1 MKQILVI
8 EDEACLRENL
18 TELLEIENFQVICA
32 ENGQQGVELAQTY
45 PVDLVLCDI
54 MMPELDGYGV
64 LHQIRSL
71 PGLVTTPFI
80 FLTAKAGKPDI
91 RHGMELGASD
101 YLTKPFTHA
110 ELINTIKT
118 RLETQTTVEQHYQQ
132 KLEDLRGHLSTYLP
146 HELLT
151 PLNSICGLSS
161 YLTTYAAKLETAEVA
176 EIGSLISKSAWR
188 LERTIQNSL
197 LYAKLRLDAQNQE
210 SLLAYQNMSC
220 NYSES
225 VIASA
230 AMKVAQ
236 RVDRNVDLS
245 LQRSISPILISDT
258 NLEKIVEELV
268 DNACKFSRS
277 GMLIHLVSEFQQDRF
292 ILEVID
298 QGRGMTSAQIA
309 DIGAYIQFE
318 RKFYEQQG
326 SGLGLV
332 IVRQITEL
340 HHGKLDITSTPTGTI
355 VRIELPVKEK

>member
-18 TELLEIENFQVICA
+18 AELLELENFQVICA
-32 ENGQQGVELAQTY
+32 ENGQQGVELAQTH

-64 LHQIRSL
+64 LNQIRSL
-71 PGLVTTPFI
+71 PGMVATPFI
-80 FLTAKAGKPDI
+80 FLTAKAGKPDV
-91 RHGMELGASD
+91 RYGMELGASD

-110 ELINTIKT
+110 ELLNTIKT
-118 RLETQTTVEQHYQQ
+118 RLETQLTVQQHYQQ
-132 KLEDLRGHLSTYLP
+132 KLEDLRGNLATYLP

-161 YLTTYAAKLETAEVA
+161 YLTSYASRLETAEVA
-176 EIGSLISKSAWR
+176 EIGSLISRSAWR

-197 LYAKLRLDAQNQE
+197 LYAKLRLDAQNRE
-210 SLLAYQNMSC
+210 STLAYQDMSC

-230 AMKVAQ
+230 AMKTAQ
-236 RVDRNVDLS
+236 RVDRNIDLS
-245 LQRSISPILISDT
+245 LQRSINSILISDS

-268 DNACKFSRS
+268 DNACKFSKLGTTIDVTS
-277 GMLIHLVSEFQQDRF
+277 KFQENRF

-298 QGRGMTSAQIA
+298 QGRGMTPAQIA
-309 DIGAYIQFE
+309 DIGGYVQFE
-318 RKFYEQQG
+318 RRFYEQQG

-332 IVRQITEL
+332 IVRQLTEL
-340 HHGKLDITSTPTGTI
+340 HHGTLEITSAPTGTI
-355 VRIELPVKEK
+355 VRIELPIKEE

>member
-18 TELLEIENFQVICA
+18 VELLEIEDFQVISA
-32 ENGQQGVELAQTY
+32 ENGAQGIKLAQAH

-64 LHQIRSL
+64 LAQLRSL
-71 PGLVTTPFI
+71 PGMVTTPFI
-80 FLTAKAGKPDI
+80 FLTAKASKPDM
-91 RHGMELGASD
+91 RYGMELGASD
-101 YLTKPFTHA
+101 YLTKPFTHS
-110 ELINTIKT
+110 ELLNTIKT
-118 RLETQTTVEQHYQQ
+118 RLEAQVTVQQHYQQ

-161 YLTTYAAKLETAEVA
+161 YLTTYATRLETAEVA
-176 EIGSLISKSAWR
+176 EIGSLISRSAWR

-210 SLLAYQNMSC
+210 SILAYQDMSC

-230 AMKVAQ
+230 AMKTAQ
-236 RVDRNVDLS
+236 RVDRNIDLS
-245 LQRSISPILISDT
+245 LQRNTHAVLISDT

-268 DNACKFSRS
+268 DNACKFSKAGRT
-277 GMLIHLVSEFQQDRF
+277 INIVSEFHGNCF
-292 ILEVID
+292 VLEVID
-298 QGRGMTSAQIA
+298 QGRGMTPNQIA
-309 DIGAYIQFE
+309 DIGAYMQFE
-318 RKFYEQQG
+318 RRFYEQQG

-332 IVRQITEL
+332 IVRQLTEL
-340 HHGKLDITSTPTGTI
+340 HHGTLEITSSPAGTI
-355 VRIELPVKEK
+355 VRVELPIQED